1 MINPKD
7 IEKFQQRKQATK
19 YQIVFLL
26 TVIVT
31 YMLLQI
37 FCRVTVVSGDSMLNT
52 LHDKDIEVSIKKIF
66 CNVSRGDIVN
76 IKSEYLE
83 EGIVK
88 RVIGIAGD
96 TIEIKGG
103 NVFLNNK
110 ILYEDYSIGKTS
122 FTQEGT
128 IQIPQGQVFVM
139 GDNREHSTDSRV
151 VGCISEAEID
161 SILLFSISR

>member
-1 MINPKD
+1 M
-7 IEKFQQRKQATK
+7 
-19 YQIVFLL
+19 
-26 TVIVT
+26 
-31 YMLLQI
+31 
-37 FCRVTVVSGDSMLNT
+37 
-52 LHDKDIEVSIKKIF
+52 
-66 CNVSRGDIVN
+66 
-76 IKSEYLE
+76 
-83 EGIVK
+83 K
-88 RVIGIAGD
+88 RWYY
-96 TIEIKGG
+96 